1 MTKLTTNHNR
11 YFEDF
16 ELGETILHATPRT
29 ITEGDASLYIAL
41 TGSRHIIHCAQPVAH
56 SLGFEN
62 KTIDDLLAFH
72 IAFGKTVPDISVNA
86 VANLGYAEITF
97 DYPVYAG
104 DTLTTSST
112 VIGVKEN
119 STRRNG
125 IVYVRSTT
133 SNQNHKQVLSWVRWV
148 MIHKRD
154 FDAPAPKTVIPKLSQ
169 FVTAE
174 NLAIYSHLDAK
185 YFDTTTTGSAKLWD
199 DYVAGE
205 RINHPAGMTVDDSD
219 HTLAT
224 KLYQNN
230 AKLHFDSLMMKS
242 TSFGRR
248 LMYGGHVISVC
259 RALSYDG
266 LENAISIAAINS
278 GTHNNPSF
286 GGDTFY
292 CWTEVLEKW
301 TLPKRNDIGALRLR
315 MVGIKNQ
322 TADSLASTNIIV
334 DNKKQCHPNVVLDL
348 DYTVL
353 MPRRSNQDKELL

>member
-1 MTKLTTNHNR
+1 MTKSTTNHNR

-16 ELGETILHATPRT
+16 KLGETILHATPRT
-29 ITEGDASLYIAL
+29 VTEGDASLYIAL

-56 SLGFEN
+56 SLGYEN
-62 KTIDDLLAFH
+62 RTIDDLLAFH
-72 IAFGKTVPDISVNA
+72 IAFGKTVADISVNA

-97 DYPVYAG
+97 DSPIYAG

-119 STRRNG
+119 STKRNG

-133 SNQNHKQVLSWVRWV
+133 LNQNHKQVLSWVRWV

-154 FDAPAPKTVIPKLSQ
+154 FDSPAPKTVVPDLST
-169 FVTAE
+169 FVTAQ
-174 NLAIYSHLDAK
+174 NLPVINQLDFK
-185 YFDTTTTGSAKLWD
+185 DFDIATTGSDKLWD
-199 DYVAGE
+199 DYIEGE

-230 AKLHFDSLMMKS
+230 AKLHFDSVLMQS

-248 LMYGGHVISVC
+248 LMYGGHVISIC

-278 GTHNNPSF
+278 GTHSNPSF

-322 TADSLASTNIIV
+322 TADSLDSSHIIKN
-334 DNKKQCHPNVVLDL
+334 NKRQYHPNIVLDL

-353 MPRRSNQDKELL
+353 IPRRAPKYKEQL